1 MRHWAH
7 WGHWIAAAVGGGL
20 GSVARYLL
28 QGWVQRR
35 ADHLHG
41 RAEVFPWGTLA
52 VNVLGC
58 LLIGYLVG
66 VTEVRGRM
74 APETRTFVLVG
85 LLGGFTTFSSLGLES
100 FALLRADG
108 AGLAFVNLAGTCAAG
123 LAAVAFGFWLA
134 RAL

>member
-1 MRHWAH
+1 MRQT
-7 WGHWIAAAVGGGL
+7 GHWVAAAVGGGL

-41 RAEVFPWGTLA
+41 RADLFPWGTLA

-58 LLIGYLVG
+58 LLIGLLVG
-66 VTEVRGRM
+66 LFEVRGRL

-100 FALLRADG
+100 FALLRAG
-108 AGLAFVNLAGTCAAG
+108 GVLLALVNLAGSCAAG
-123 LAAVAFGFWLA
+123 LAAVALGFWLA
-134 RAL
+134 RAI

>member
-1 MRHWAH
+1 MRQF
-7 WGHWIAAAVGGGL
+7 GHLAAIAVGGGL

-52 VNVLGC
+52 VNLLGC
-58 LLIGYLVG
+58 LLIGLLVG
-66 VTEVRGRM
+66 LFEERGRM
-74 APETRTFVLVG
+74 TPETRTFVLVG

-100 FALLRADG
+100 YALLRGDA
-108 AGLAFVNLAGTCAAG
+108 ALLAFVNLASSVSAG
-123 LAAVAFGFWLA
+123 LVAVIAGFWLA

>member
-1 MRHWAH
+1 MMRQA
-7 WGHWIAAAVGGGL
+7 GHWLAAAVGGGL
-20 GSVARYLL
+20 GSPARYLL

-66 VTEVRGRM
+66 VIEVRGRM

-108 AGLAFVNLAGTCAAG
+108 ALLAFVNLAGSCTAG
-123 LAAVAFGFWLA
+123 LAAVALGFWLS

>member
-1 MRHWAH
+1 MRQ
-7 WGHWIAAAVGGGL
+7 WGHWVAAAVGGGL
-20 GSVARYLL
+20 GSLARYLL

-52 VNVLGC
+52 VNLCGC
-58 LLIGYLVG
+58 LLIGLLVG
-66 VTEVRGRM
+66 LFELRGRM

-100 FALLRADG
+100 FALLRG
-108 AGLAFVNLAGTCAAG
+108 GSAGLALLNLAGSSAAG
-123 LAAVAFGFWLA
+123 LAAVALGFWLS

>member
-7 WGHWIAAAVGGGL
+7 WGHWVAAAVGGGL

-66 VTEVRGRM
+66 VIEVRGRM

-100 FALLRADG
+100 FALLRGGG
-108 AGLAFVNLAGTCAAG
+108 AGLAFANLAASCVSG
-123 LAAVAFGFWLA
+123 LVAVALGFWLA